1 MTDPC
6 SERGLTIVRR
16 IQRIGNRLIHQ
27 RDDDL
32 KALDLT
38 SNQSAII
45 LFVARNPGCQIND
58 VRDHLEVTHQAACGL
73 VDRMRSKG
81 ILDVRVSDEDARAK
95 RVSLTEAS
103 ARGDRQGRR
112 RQGDG
117 HPPRDDRRRGG
128 RALQA
133 PGQDR
138 GEHGQMNRN
147 KSPRHEYN

>member
-95 RVSLTEAS
+95 RVSLTEE
-103 ARGDRQGRR
+103 GRR
-112 RQGDG
+112 LHEEIVKVG
-117 HPPRDDRRRGG
+117 GG
-128 RALQA
+128 RGMGILR
-133 PGQDR
+133 GMTDEEVDELCRLLDR
-138 GEHGQMNRN
+138 IEENMGR
-147 KSPRHEYN
+147 